1 METFM
6 SFSKLLSS
14 LVVLYL
20 IYSVY
25 QLNRRV
31 AKLED
36 LVSFVDPLLEKE

>member
-25 QLNRRV
+25 RLNRRV

-36 LVSFVDPLLEKE
+36 LVIRD